1 MKLRVWQRLLI
12 GTGVVTFIASAA
24 FSGINDYAGATVLPP
39 TVIKLRTPYP
49 QLQTLPTAK
58 GIVDHTP
65 IETALIL
72 TTIAAPPEEKVSIS
86 EKAIIK
92 DKTDDTEDKTAIAK
106 KEQQPIK
113 KRNNIHSARYTGKS
127 VEHRIKVWSWKG
139 GKPIKTSLLSSTIYN
154 VMERMSICPTS
165 KERSAC

>member
-106 KEQQPIK
+106 KEQETIF
-113 KRNNIHSARYTGKS
+113 T
-127 VEHRIKVWSWKG
+127 
-139 GKPIKTSLLSSTIYN
+139 LLDIQEN
-154 VMERMSICPTS
+154 Q
-165 KERSAC
+165 